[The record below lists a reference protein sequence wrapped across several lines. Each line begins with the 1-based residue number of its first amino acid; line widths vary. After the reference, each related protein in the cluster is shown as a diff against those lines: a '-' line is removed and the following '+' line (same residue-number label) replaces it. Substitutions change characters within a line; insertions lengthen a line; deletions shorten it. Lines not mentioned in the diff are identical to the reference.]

1 MIRSMLTTV
10 DNPHS
15 PFDNF
20 SAWYAYDVASGYHTS
35 AFLARIVVTSDSMS
49 EVDQNLAVEQAIDEV
64 VRENV
69 LGIYRKVTKEFDDEE
84 QVTTF

>member
-1 MIRSMLTTV
+1 MIRSMLTTI

-35 AFLARIVVTSDSMS
+35 AFLARIVVVSDQMS

-64 VRENV
+64 VQENV